1 MILAHQITHPTAGPK
16 LGVSEPSVELPNGKM
31 AELPGNVNFIKGEG
45 GGGQT
50 GGGDIE
56 SRKMKEES
64 GERRRVTRAHT
75 SAVQAKDEMST
86 EELEGSRRQ
95 IFIIALVGTLL
106 YIALGVAVFV
116 FIEKWR
122 FIDALYFI
130 VVTLT
135 TVGYGDQDA
144 YGSRSIMLFQA
155 IYALVGIMLVGS
167 SLGIVAAEV
176 VETSNEARQEAQKK
190 LLDKAN
196 EMGNVMSS
204 QRSIPKLEVE
214 EKGKQ
219 ILLGVKRQLKATLPS
234 SFYALAPSCLK
245 LFFLIFVGMI
255 LIYLDKQSHEEK
267 IDFIECFYFAVI
279 TGTTIGYGD
288 YSPNLSEG
296 GKLAG
301 TIYVLIAVVGLGG
314 VLGDIA
320 GYFIEAKQ
328 KEALERILKKKITME
343 DFEEFDMDGDGKIE
357 KSEFVLR
364 KLMLM
369 GILHNEDVIRV
380 EKEFDVMDVDGSGE
394 IDMDDLRAWMEQ
406 EASRKAEEDV

>member
-1 MILAHQITHPTAGPK
+1 M
-16 LGVSEPSVELPNGKM
+16 
-31 AELPGNVNFIKGEG
+31 
-45 GGGQT
+45 
-50 GGGDIE
+50 
-56 SRKMKEES
+56 
-64 GERRRVTRAHT
+64 
-75 SAVQAKDEMST
+75 
-86 EELEGSRRQ
+86 
-95 IFIIALVGTLL
+95 L

-196 EMGNVMSS
+196 EMGNVIT
-204 QRSIPKLEVE
+204 QKSIPKLRQK
-214 EKGKQ
+214 EKGKK
-219 ILLGVKRQLKATLPS
+219 ILLGMKQQLKATLPS

-314 VLGDIA
+314 
-320 GYFIEAKQ
+320 
-328 KEALERILKKKITME
+328 
-343 DFEEFDMDGDGKIE
+343 
-357 KSEFVLR
+357 
-364 KLMLM
+364 
-369 GILHNEDVIRV
+369 
-380 EKEFDVMDVDGSGE
+380 GE
-394 IDMDDLRAWMEQ
+394 
-406 EASRKAEEDV
+406 

>member
-1 MILAHQITHPTAGPK
+1 M
-16 LGVSEPSVELPNGKM
+16 
-31 AELPGNVNFIKGEG
+31 
-45 GGGQT
+45 
-50 GGGDIE
+50 
-56 SRKMKEES
+56 
-64 GERRRVTRAHT
+64 
-75 SAVQAKDEMST
+75 
-86 EELEGSRRQ
+86 
-95 IFIIALVGTLL
+95 L

-204 QRSIPKLEVE
+204 QKNIPKLDTQTER
-214 EKGKQ
+214 GKQ

-314 VLGDIA
+314 
-320 GYFIEAKQ
+320 
-328 KEALERILKKKITME
+328 
-343 DFEEFDMDGDGKIE
+343 
-357 KSEFVLR
+357 
-364 KLMLM
+364 
-369 GILHNEDVIRV
+369 
-380 EKEFDVMDVDGSGE
+380 GE
-394 IDMDDLRAWMEQ
+394 
-406 EASRKAEEDV
+406 